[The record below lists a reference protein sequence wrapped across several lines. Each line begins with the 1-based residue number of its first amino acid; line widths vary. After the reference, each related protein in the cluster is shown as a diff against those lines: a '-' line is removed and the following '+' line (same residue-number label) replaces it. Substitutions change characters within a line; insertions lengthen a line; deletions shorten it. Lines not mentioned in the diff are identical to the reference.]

1 MGSGTE
7 GTCPRSPRRRAA
19 TLRAEKGCSATTPG
33 LRCSL
38 PHAPHT
44 PASIKTFALPLPF
57 ATPWHPPA
65 PTPQHPGRPPEHP
78 LGARWQQAGGTALIP
93 AGDTRR
99 GCAGQSSAHSSL
111 TAAGAR
117 HQAPRTPTPRA
128 RRVWDRRLRTEPRNR
143 AGDTG
148 TGTRDRDGAGTGAG
162 QGKAAGPGALGP
174 GAAARS
180 RSRSRPKRG
189 GAGGVREG
197 RPRPLPAPGP
207 PRLPAVPAE
216 LSPRSG
222 GRREPDRH
230 HPPPPRRL
238 PERAPPAPPRLR
250 GPGPPPLLFLL

>member
-1 MGSGTE
+1 M
-7 GTCPRSPRRRAA
+7 
-19 TLRAEKGCSATTPG
+19 L
-33 LRCSL
+33 
-38 PHAPHT
+38 
-44 PASIKTFALPLPF
+44 
-57 ATPWHPPA
+57 
-65 PTPQHPGRPPEHP
+65 PTPQHRSKPLRCPFLSQRPGSLLPQPSSSPAPRPAPWAP
-78 LGARWQQAGGTALIP
+78 AMSPVAGGTALIP

-117 HQAPRTPTPRA
+117 HQALRTPTPRA
-128 RRVWDRRLRTEPRNR
+128 RRVWDRRLRTEPRHR
-143 AGDTG
+143 GGDTG
-148 TGTRDRDGAGTGAG
+148 TWTRDRDGAETGAG

-174 GAAARS
+174 GAAARSRS

-230 HPPPPRRL
+230 RPPRPTACPSAPRPPRRACA
-238 PERAPPAPPRLR
+238 APDR
-250 GPGPPPLLFLL
+250 PLYFFFLL